1 MMTPKIQLEN
11 IEIEYLLSG
20 KKNSE
25 TILFVHGLGANLSQF
40 EFQHEYFSKKY
51 KVLSVN
57 LRGHGNTSL
66 LQRLKSPDVTL
77 NKMATDIIKLLE
89 NLDIAEVHYVG
100 NSMGGNVGFEILKLK
115 PKILK
120 TLTTYGT
127 TGKLKTSGF
136 TLGII
141 KLMHK
146 IMSPNMRGNLA
157 KSAGQTIE
165 SKVKIKEMMTQI
177 EKTTILNIVPNLS
190 NFDYLEVIKKSK
202 TPCMIIKGEKDK
214 EINNAIDTTI
224 TQFKARGN
232 FELREMKGVGHFA
245 NLDNPELFN
254 NVIAE
259 YISNY
264 KE

>member
-1 MMTPKIQLEN
+1 MMTTKIQLEN

-20 KKNSE
+20 EKNSE
-25 TILFVHGLGANLSQF
+25 TVLFVHGLGANLSQF
-40 EFQHEYFSKKY
+40 EFQHEYFSEKY

-66 LQRLKSPDVTL
+66 LQKLKSSDVKL
-77 NKMATDIIKLLE
+77 NKMAIDIVKLLE
-89 NLDIAEVHYVG
+89 NLGIEEVHYVG
-100 NSMGGNVGFEILKLK
+100 NSMGRNVGFEILKSK
-115 PKILK
+115 PNILK

-136 TLGII
+136 ALGIM

-146 IMSPNMRGNLA
+146 IMSPNMRGNLS
-157 KSAGQTIE
+157 KSAGQTKE
-165 SKVKIKEMMTQI
+165 SKAKIKEMVTRI
-177 EKTTILNIVPNLS
+177 EKTTILNIVPILA

-224 TQFKARGN
+224 TEFKARGN
-232 FELREMKGVGHFA
+232 FELREMNGVGHFA

-259 YISNY
+259 YISNH
-264 KE
+264 KD